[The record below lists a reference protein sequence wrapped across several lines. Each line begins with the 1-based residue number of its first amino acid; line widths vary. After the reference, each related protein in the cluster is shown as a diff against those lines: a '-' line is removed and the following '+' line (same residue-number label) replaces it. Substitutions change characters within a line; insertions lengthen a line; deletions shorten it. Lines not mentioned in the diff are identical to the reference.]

1 MDYISRP
8 SPRHRCLAA
17 LLMGCTALVALPMGA
32 VAQEGADEDG
42 SFRLSPIIV
51 DVGAASDDDANSVVV
66 RELWVGGKVATS
78 ILDTPASVSVVT
90 QREIAQRNA
99 TTTEEVL
106 QYSAGVVTDY
116 YGSDD
121 RNDYFLVRGFQAS
134 TYRDGLSL
142 GAMRDTREEPYAFE
156 RVEVM
161 KGANSTLF
169 GVSDPGGSVNFVTK
183 TPKFERFGEVYG
195 QVGSNDHKELG
206 FDFGDTLNPAG
217 TFAYRLTGKLKDS
230 ALDYDHSRDD
240 DSFLMGGLSWAPT
253 DDTTVTVTFD
263 HLERDATPNS
273 GGYPID
279 REYDR
284 SDFFGEPDFNDHDVK
299 RDTLSAMVRHDFG
312 GGLSFS
318 GNLRYTDVSDEFA
331 YVYITDTVGRVGS
344 SVDRDY
350 YGSASTGE
358 EIVGNAIL
366 QYDASFGTADS
377 STLLG
382 FEFRNVE
389 QSVLSI
395 YGDAGP
401 IDIANPVYSGSPANP
416 VVIEDSESDTKTKS
430 VFVQQN
436 FSFNDKIIATVGLRH
451 DWLDL
456 SRDGEHDEVSETS
469 LRAAL
474 TYKVT
479 DEVSAYVS
487 FAESVAPPDM
497 GVEPE
502 RGEQY
507 EVGVKYQPA
516 GTRAL
521 LSAAVFDLT
530 KKNVS
535 VSVPVDGG
543 GIERQSVGETRVRG
557 FELEGKAEIAD
568 NWEVIGSYSY
578 VDSEVVRSNPVRGV
592 DVEGNEFSSVPNHM
606 ASLWVNRI
614 VPAAQNHGEMTFG
627 LGARYVGS
635 YFYDVRN
642 NTGESDATTLFD
654 AAFSYDI
661 AENTGLSVNVS
672 NLFDEQHVVG
682 SGTADF
688 YNPGRTITA
697 TLRRTW

>member
-17 LLMGCTALVALPMGA
+17 LLMGCTALVALPTGA
-32 VAQEGADEDG
+32 VAQEGAEEDG

-106 QYSAGVVTDY
+106 QYSAGIVTDY

-142 GAMRDTREEPYAFE
+142 GAMRDTREESYAFE

-206 FDFGDTLNPAG
+206 FDFGDTLNPMG
-217 TFAYRLTGKLKDS
+217 TFAYRLSGKLKDS

-331 YVYITDTVGRVGS
+331 YVYITDTAGRVGS

-350 YGSASTGE
+350 YGSASTAE

-535 VSVPVDGG
+535 VSLPVDGG

-614 VPAAQNHGEMTFG
+614 VPATQNHGEMTFG

-642 NTGESDATTLFD
+642 NTGASDATTLFD

-661 AENTGLSVNVS
+661 AENTGLSINVS

-682 SGTADF
+682 SGTADY